1 MVGRPSKCTPE
12 LCERI
17 CKHIRKGNYPTT
29 AAALEGIPKATMSR
43 WMKKGRESK
52 TQSGKYWNFWNSIK
66 KAKYEGEAHAVEGI
80 KAAGEKNWT
89 AYAWL
94 LERMYPDRWGKRQRV
109 EMEHSGKVEK
119 EVKGELKIEVSDESR
134 KLAAKLS
141 RSIHSKNDRS
151 PKSGGD

>member
-1 MVGRPSKCTPE
+1 
-12 LCERI
+12 
-17 CKHIRKGNYPTT
+17 
-29 AAALEGIPKATMSR
+29 
-43 WMKKGRESK
+43 MKKGRESK

-109 EMEHSGKVEK
+109 EMKHEGTLKHDVTVDRDYLKKVYD
-119 EVKGELKIEVSDESR
+119 SD
-134 KLAAKLS
+134 
-141 RSIHSKNDRS
+141 DY
-151 PKSGGD
+151 GFTTD